1 MTVTDKTIS
10 NDWATSGSKSFV
22 GWGIPIVIMVVS
34 RFYGEAST
42 AIAWP
47 LALGWLGG
55 ASFLNA
61 ARCGRVHCVF
71 TGPFYLAMAA
81 IALLF
86 SFGILEVNDRTWS
99 ALAGITVLGAAT
111 ILFGSEAFFGK
122 YVQWRK

>member
-1 MTVTDKTIS
+1 MTDKTIP

-22 GWGIPIVIMVVS
+22 AWGIPIIIMVVS
-34 RFYGEAST
+34 RVYGEAST

-47 LALGWLGG
+47 LALSWLGG

-71 TGPFYLAMAA
+71 TAPFFLAMTA

-86 SFGILEVNDRTWS
+86 SLGILEVNDRTWS
-99 ALAGITVLGAAT
+99 ALAGITILGAAL
-111 ILFGSEAFFGK
+111 IWFGSEAFFGK
-122 YVQWRK
+122 YMQWRK

>member
-1 MTVTDKTIS
+1 MTETRETIS
-10 NDWATSGSKSFV
+10 NDWATSGSKAFIA
-22 GWGIPIVIMVVS
+22 WGLPMIIMVVS
-34 RFYGEAST
+34 RLYGEAST

-55 ASFLNA
+55 ASLLNA

-71 TGPFYLAMAA
+71 TGPFFLAMAI

-86 SFGILEVNDRTWS
+86 SLGIFEVSDRSWS
-99 ALAGITVLGAAT
+99 ALAAITVLGGA
-111 ILFGSEAFFGK
+111 IIWLGSEAFFGK